1 MVLLVSWIC
10 GGMGPKTGMVKWKDI
25 GVLEKTG
32 REDGKKRGVA
42 LYVNDQLEYIEL
54 CWEMHEKLSTSLWV
68 RIKGITG
75 SDNGDLLQAMQPGRP
90 IR

>member
-1 MVLLVSWIC
+1 
-10 GGMGPKTGMVKWKDI
+10 MGPKTGMVKWKDI

-75 SDNGDLLQAMQPGRP
+75 SDNGDLLQVMQPGRP